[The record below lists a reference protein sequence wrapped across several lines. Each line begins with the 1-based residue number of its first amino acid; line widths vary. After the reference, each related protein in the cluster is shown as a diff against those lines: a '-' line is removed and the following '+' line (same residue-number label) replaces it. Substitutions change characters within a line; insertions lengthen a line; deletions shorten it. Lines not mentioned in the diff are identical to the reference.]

1 MPKTT
6 RKILVTSALPYANGS
21 IHLGHLVEY
30 IHTDIWVRYQ
40 KLVGNECHY
49 VCATDAHGTPA
60 MLRAREEGIDAAELV
75 EKMTAE
81 HARDLAGFG
90 VRFDNYHTTHSAENE
105 HYVNDIYKRL
115 QEAGHIYTKTVN
127 QAYDAAEN
135 MFLPDRFVRGT
146 CPHCASEDQY
156 GDACENCGQTYTPRD
171 LIDPVSVLSNT
182 APEYRDSEHY
192 FFRLSAFAD
201 FLKTWMR
208 EANLDTGVHRKLEEW
223 FETGLTD
230 WDISRDAPYFGFRIP
245 DSDDKYFYVWLDAP
259 VGYIASFANYCSRE
273 NLEFADWW
281 GEESSAEL
289 YHFIGKDIVYFH
301 ALFWPAVLHGAGYR
315 TPTSVFAH
323 GFLTVNGEKM
333 SKSRGTFVNGQTYLR
348 FLDPVYLRYY
358 YSAKLSAGIDDI
370 DLSLDDFVAR
380 VNSDLVGKFV
390 NIASRTGGFISK
402 RFDGKLATE
411 LHDPELYAHFVDA
424 GNDISSLYEARE
436 FARAMR
442 QVMALADKA
451 NQYTDKYKPWVMIK
465 DAERL
470 AEVQLVATQALN
482 LFRVLAIYLEPVLP
496 DIGARVRT
504 FFGEDSWSW
513 AARGKPLLDRQIARY
528 EPLIT
533 RIDPDKVS
541 EMIAASV
548 ESGTVAADEPT
559 TESSA
564 TIGIDEFLAVDL
576 RVARIVSAENVEGAD
591 KLLRLQLDVGPLGTR
606 TVFAGIKS
614 AYDPAAL
621 QGRLTVMVANLQP
634 RKMRFG
640 VSEGMVLAA
649 ADDETLQLL
658 APDNPVAPGTRVR

>member
-40 KLVGNECHY
+40 KLAGNECHY

-60 MLRAREEGIDAAELV
+60 MLRAREEGIEASALV
-75 EKMTAE
+75 DKMTEE
-81 HARDLAGFG
+81 HARDLAAFG
-90 VRFDNYHTTHSAENE
+90 VNFDNYYTTHSPENE
-105 HYVNDIYKRL
+105 HYVIDIYNRL
-115 QEAGHIYTKTVN
+115 QEAGHIYTKTIN
-127 QAYDAAEN
+127 QAYDASEK

-146 CPHCASEDQY
+146 CPHCATEDQY
-156 GDACENCGQTYTPRD
+156 GDACENCGQTYTPKD
-171 LIDPVSVLSNT
+171 LIGPVSVLSNA

-208 EANLDTGVHRKLEEW
+208 EAKLNAGVHRKLEEW

-245 DSDDKYFYVWLDAP
+245 ESDNKYFYVWLDAP
-259 VGYIASFANYCSRE
+259 VGYMASFANYCSRE
-273 NLEFADWW
+273 KINFDDWW
-281 GEESSAEL
+281 GNDSAAEL

-315 TPTSVFAH
+315 TPTSVFVH

-348 FLDPVYLRYY
+348 FLDPIYLRYY

-390 NIASRTGGFISK
+390 NIASRTAGFITK
-402 RFDGKLATE
+402 QFDAKLAAE
-411 LHDPELYAHFVDA
+411 LHDPDLFAYFVAA
-424 GNDISSLYEARE
+424 GDEIASLYEERE

-442 QVMALADKA
+442 RVMSLADKA
-451 NQYTDKYKPWVMIK
+451 NQYTDRHKPWVMIK
-465 DAERL
+465 NAERA

-482 LFRVLAIYLEPVLP
+482 LFRILAIYLEPVLP
-496 DIGARVRT
+496 DIGTRIRA
-504 FFGEDSWSW
+504 FFGEASWSW
-513 AARGKPLLDRQIARY
+513 EVRRNPLLGVEIKRY
-528 EPLIT
+528 EPLIM
-533 RIDPDKVS
+533 RIDPDKVN
-541 EMIAASV
+541 EMIAASK
-548 ESGTVAADEPT
+548 EGAPADASEPAVAATP
-559 TESSA
+559 
-564 TIGIDEFLAVDL
+564 TIGIDEFMAVDL
-576 RVARIVSAENVEGAD
+576 RVARIIAAENVEGAD
-591 KLLRLQLDVGPLGTR
+591 KLLRLHLDVGELGTR

-621 QGRLTVMVANLQP
+621 QGRLTIVVANLQP

-658 APDNPVAPGTRVR
+658 APENPVVPGTRVR